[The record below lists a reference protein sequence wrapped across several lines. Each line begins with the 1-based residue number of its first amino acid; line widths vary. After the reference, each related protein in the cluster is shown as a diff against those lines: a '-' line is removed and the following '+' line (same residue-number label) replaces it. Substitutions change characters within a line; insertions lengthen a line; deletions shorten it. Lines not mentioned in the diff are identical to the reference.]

1 MGLDEPSEDEKELSV
16 IDLMTYHE
24 RPPVITHPSPDN
36 IIHYVEDDDEAQ
48 GKTLTKRKRKEK
60 IEKLALGL
68 FGIPAGSPGGHQGF
82 RKRIKYEQ
90 QDKEVAEKFFGAE
103 SNIETEES
111 RPPVNISRLH
121 KRKPINIPSKTE
133 SEDYFSFLYSED
145 GRLRR
150 RRIPKLGANM
160 NTEQRE
166 LNKLSKALKLSGH
179 IKQSNIVRDLALGNF
194 VKTAFDW
201 DTDVKDIID
210 RAAGFA
216 GIKAPQAGWHR
227 KLEEAVGGGKGA
239 EVLAALT
246 GDQSYW
252 KRVGTGSVQQF
263 ALDPA
268 KLGVSYWAGSTN
280 AWNLTG
286 PELRAFFEE
295 MKKVVATL
303 KPLLMGV
310 VERQAERS
318 GTAEIVHVPWLVP
331 TSLGAEPFKG
341 VPKTGITPGAVALL
355 ALSDYSR
362 WPEIPGA
369 DSGTLP
375 FGQVINLPI
384 QKTKYVQEKY
394 KKKLKIF
401 WEEDGKT
408 VYFDAGGKS
417 MAAVE
422 LDEDVWAY
430 GVSETGEV
438 GSYKPSKPPAAEGDK
453 ADDHVVA
460 SSYRKNHIKTA
471 SKKCPPGVTAC
482 TPKPAPKAKPAT
494 TPTVKTKSTGRR
506 SQGVTARGYSL
517 GQVITTK
524 EEGLRFR
531 EWANKTYDV
540 ARILKDR
547 GFTDT
552 KLDTGS
558 NASHTNN
565 HIKTVWQVV
574 GDQYIAKVLKGTGGS
589 GYSKAPSRKSYS
601 LNPDE
606 GLEVDTEA
614 KESGGQAKTAPTD
627 GILTAYLMAPADTT
641 KYANRENLKVG
652 PITFPLVEDAETKIV
667 THLDYFLTRAK
678 AQTIKAY
685 EADLAAD
692 KTGAIEKDLSYAAW
706 VGEQKAA
713 KAIKDAEDDK
723 ADRKETGVSQGNSKE
738 YFLVPPHGE
747 GGNFARNNE
756 VGTLWITKA
765 DPTKIFYIGMDG
777 DKKALFPISRRGS
790 NAGLEGVEGA
800 SEWLDQLSAK
810 EIASAVNEAGPR
822 AGKLLKPVLQAHNK
836 LEDYTSGNRF
846 LRPDKLGRSR
856 WSKKKQEA
864 LDAWQTA
871 MAQ

>member
-194 VKTAFDW
+194 VKTAGSADIALKAVFDGLKAFVENISKNKKIKIWKQQSENWWTNEATVNALIRYYQDAYGSTDDDDKGEKESWAEFYDRILGKLNEAIQYASAGENEVKLAGPGHPGGDWNGTLAGVRTEFVENRPLFPSFIDTDGKALWSFFLKQHEKNKLSYGQTDLVLGGTKYIEGGDPVVRYKFDW
-201 DTDVKDIID
+201 YGKQGSDQGYWAFSKLDGEVWVQLCMGDKCKENATAMSAAKALGLTSWEKSASFLESNSLRKFAKPEDKPVATWVTTDQDGGNKKATDV
-210 RAAGFA
+210 
-216 GIKAPQAGWHR
+216 P
-227 KLEEAVGGGKGA
+227 V
-239 EVLAALT
+239 
-246 GDQSYW
+246 DQS
-252 KRVGTGSVQQF
+252 
-263 ALDPA
+263 
-268 KLGVSYWAGSTN
+268 
-280 AWNLTG
+280 
-286 PELRAFFEE
+286 
-295 MKKVVATL
+295 
-303 KPLLMGV
+303 
-310 VERQAERS
+310 
-318 GTAEIVHVPWLVP
+318 
-331 TSLGAEPFKG
+331 
-341 VPKTGITPGAVALL
+341 
-355 ALSDYSR
+355 
-362 WPEIPGA
+362 
-369 DSGTLP
+369 
-375 FGQVINLPI
+375 
-384 QKTKYVQEKY
+384 
-394 KKKLKIF
+394 
-401 WEEDGKT
+401 
-408 VYFDAGGKS
+408 
-417 MAAVE
+417 
-422 LDEDVWAY
+422 
-430 GVSETGEV
+430 
-438 GSYKPSKPPAAEGDK
+438 GD
-453 ADDHVVA
+453 
-460 SSYRKNHIKTA
+460 
-471 SKKCPPGVTAC
+471 
-482 TPKPAPKAKPAT
+482 
-494 TPTVKTKSTGRR
+494 PTVKRPKRSTRSTKKYTGEKNM
-506 SQGVTARGYSL
+506 L
-517 GQVITTK
+517 GTNMGDVLKTQQD
-524 EEGLRFR
+524 GLAFR
-531 EWANKTYDV
+531 QWANDKYGA
-540 ARILKDR
+540 ARIASHLKGE
-547 GFTDT
+547 GFGDT

-558 NASHTNN
+558 NASHTNK
-565 HIKTVWQVV
+565 HIASIWRAV
-574 GDQYIAKVLKGTGGS
+574 GHKYTEEKNIKAPTGGLLGS
-589 GYSKAPSRKSYS
+589 SDK
-601 LNPDE
+601 
-606 GLEVDTEA
+606 GLDVDTSGGGGARESGGGGA
-614 KESGGQAKTAPTD
+614 RESGGQAKTAPTD

-641 KYANRENLKVG
+641 KYANRENLKVST
-652 PITFPLVEDAETKIV
+652 ITFPLVKDDKTKKV

-692 KTGAIEKDLSYAAW
+692 KTGAIEKDLSYSAYAA
-706 VGEQKAA
+706 EQEAA
-713 KAIKDAEDDK
+713 KVLEDAKDDEKDK
-723 ADRKETGVSQGNSKE
+723 KETGVSQGNSKE

-856 WSKKKQEA
+856 WSKKKEEA
-864 LDAWQTA
+864 LGVWQKAYKPTP
-871 MAQ
+871 Q